1 MGQDKFD
8 KYSEQRTEKSHAY
21 FRWLMLIATG
31 AFSLTANVL
40 FGKSYAAIPLLV
52 LKAALTANAVGI
64 LFGAIAVSGEAML
77 VKGLVRNLCDKEIH
91 KLRGNHEAAASVP
104 SSYVLP
110 SYMRYSENLF
120 YFSLCSSLVLWVW
133 FIWLR

>member
-1 MGQDKFD
+1 MALDQLD
-8 KYSEQRTEKSHAY
+8 KYSEQRTEKGHAY

-40 FGKSYAAIPLLV
+40 FGKSYAELPLLV

-64 LFGAIAVSGEAML
+64 LFGAIAVSGESML
-77 VKGLVRNLCDKEIH
+77 VKGIVRNLCDKETH

-104 SSYVLP
+104 SFYTLP
-110 SYMRYSENLF
+110 WYMRYIEKAF
-120 YFSLCSSLVLWVW
+120 YLSLCSSLVLWVW
-133 FIWLR
+133 FIWLQ